1 VDELAVKMSAQGH
14 RVESLHGGMSQGQ
27 RERVLQKLKG
37 ASADLVIA
45 TDVAAR
51 GLDIERL
58 THVINFDV
66 PSAPEAYVHR
76 IGRVG
81 RAGREG
87 VAITLAEPRERRM
100 VHNIEAMTRQRM
112 ELAQLPTFAD
122 LQARRLEI
130 TRAALRDILTEGD
143 FDRFR
148 DTVET
153 LAEDFEPME
162 IAMAAIKMLHRN
174 DPIES
179 EEDKRAANET
189 MRASVP
195 MKRLFINVGRNA
207 GVRPQDLVGAITN
220 EAGIEGRDIGA
231 IQIVDRFSL
240 VELREDLIERVIEAM
255 TDKTIKGQAV
265 SIRIDQMAHKAGPG
279 PGPGP
284 APFRPKHRAKPARA
298 RR

>member
-1 VDELAVKMSAQGH
+1 
-14 RVESLHGGMSQGQ
+14 
-27 RERVLQKLKG
+27 
-37 ASADLVIA
+37 
-45 TDVAAR
+45 
-51 GLDIERL
+51 
-58 THVINFDV
+58 
-66 PSAPEAYVHR
+66 VHR